1 MFTWKNFF
9 NRTAYNPISKDILSE
24 YNKSRP
30 LGPQKMLCYS
40 PFRSIYFGHHGKVVS
55 CCYNR
60 THILGEYP
68 KQSIKEIWLG
78 EEADKL
84 RNYIKHN
91 DLSLGC
97 AGCKQ
102 QLVAGNFDAVKAK
115 QYDERKHNKN
125 GFPSVM
131 EFELSNTCNLE
142 CEMCSG
148 DFSSLIRAKRENL
161 PPLES
166 PYDDRFVEQL
176 EEFLPYLEE
185 VKFYGGEPFL
195 IEIYYKI
202 WERIMAVNPAIR
214 ISVQTNATVLNNRVK
229 RILEGTNFHLNVS
242 FDSLQKETYEKIRK
256 NAEYERTF
264 ENLKWFREYCR
275 ERDTFFGVSVCAMRQ
290 NWRELPDFII
300 FCNELNVPVYF
311 HTVFYPEHTAIRTM
325 NSAEL
330 EEIIKYLSGF
340 SFPANTVVEK
350 KNEIH
355 YAGVLNQIKD
365 WYQTSLTVSKYKGLK
380 IKNWEHF
387 KELVVE
393 RIQNDKSQSEVK
405 SIAKIEKIC
414 QKMDAVEQSIT
425 PEIFNRAIADLD
437 LADPMVFDNVIHML
451 EQHSAHTLIL
461 KAKESMDAA

>member
-1 MFTWKNFF
+1 MLGFDKFF
-9 NRTAYNPISKDILSE
+9 NRKVYNPIRKDILKE
-24 YNKSRP
+24 YNSQRP

-78 EEADKL
+78 EQAEKL
-84 RNYIKHN
+84 RDYIKHN

-97 AGCKQ
+97 SGCAQ
-102 QLVAGNFDAVKAK
+102 QLLAGNFDAVKAK

-148 DFSSLIRAKRENL
+148 DFSSLIRAKREHL

-202 WERIMAVNPAIR
+202 WERIMVVNPAIR

-229 RILEGTNFHLNVS
+229 RILEATNFHLNVS
-242 FDSLQKETYEKIRK
+242 FDSLQKDMYEQIRK
-256 NAEYERTF
+256 NAEYERTL

-290 NWRELPDFII
+290 NWRELPDFVN
-300 FCNELNVPVYF
+300 FCNDMEVPVYF
-311 HTVFYPEHTAIRTM
+311 HTVFYPEHSAIRTM
-325 NSAEL
+325 KPSEL
-330 EEIIKYLSGF
+330 EEIINYLSGF
-340 SFPANTVVEK
+340 SFPANTAVER
-350 KNEIH
+350 KNQTH
-355 YAGVLNQIKD
+355 YTGVLSQITDWHQTALASLKFKD
-365 WYQTSLTVSKYKGLK
+365 VK
-380 IKNWEHF
+380 IKNWKHL

-393 RIQNDKSQSEVK
+393 HIQSDRLQSEENRM
-405 SIAKIEKIC
+405 AKVERVC
-414 QKMDAVEQSIT
+414 QKMDTVEQNFT
-425 PEIFNRAIADLD
+425 PELFNKSIAVLD
-437 LADPMVFDNVIHML
+437 LADPMVFDNIIRML
-451 EQHSAHTLIL
+451 EQHSAAALL
-461 KAKESMDAA
+461 EKAKEQVNVG